1 MIIDSS
7 AIVAILLKEDGH
19 ERVRERIVQ
28 ASEVRVGASTVVE
41 TGIVL
46 VARMGVRGKTLLAR
60 FLQEGGIEVVPTTQE
75 HWWIAVDAYERFGK
89 HRHRASLNFGDCL
102 TYATASVAGEP
113 LLCIGDDFPETDLVL
128 ADEGSR

>member
-19 ERVRERIVQ
+19 ERLQERIVQ
-28 ASEVRVGASTVVE
+28 ASEVGVGAATVVE

-60 FLQEGGIEVVPTTQE
+60 FLQEGGIEVVPMTQD

-89 HRHRASLNFGDCL
+89 RRHPAGLNFGDCL

-113 LLCIGDDFPETDLVL
+113 LLCIGDDFPETDLAL
-128 ADEGSR
+128 A